1 VSRSLGKTGK
11 AALVAVFVAILA
23 ATLVTWPRRAGAAD
37 PAVIYLNFSDG
48 TETLTRAENDNAALN
63 QSALG
68 AVTPYPAFTWPGIAD
83 GSISRRELVRTIAE
97 RVNEV
102 FLPYNVL
109 ITTTRPASGP
119 YTMVMIGGSPTL
131 LGFDARIG
139 GVALMDCNNQSATN
153 VVFAFPTALRGN
165 LHGLFVTAAQEAA
178 HAFGLEHT
186 NDTSDIMY
194 PKVDPAQRLFQDREN
209 MIFGDRLCGR
219 DTQNSHRRL
228 LEMLGPW
235 PAGEKPF
242 ESGAAADTTPP
253 VVTIEPIGTVL
264 AQPFV
269 VRATVQDDSGI
280 EEVVVE
286 AGDTRLAATR
296 PPYAWSLD
304 GFEAGPLTLT
314 VTARDPSGN
323 RGSATAQVMVTGG
336 AGGCSIARRGRTG
349 VEALWVLF
357 LLAHVLAACG
367 RPRRHL

>member
-1 VSRSLGKTGK
+1 VSLRLAKTAVL
-11 AALVAVFVAILA
+11 AAAILSPA
-23 ATLVTWPRRAGAAD
+23 VGQAAD

-48 TETLTRAENDNAALN
+48 TETLTRAENDNAVLN

-83 GSISRRELVRTIAE
+83 GSISRRDLVRTIAE

-131 LGFDARIG
+131 FGFDARIG

-153 VVFAFPTALRGN
+153 IVFAFPTALRGS

-178 HAFGLEHT
+178 HAYGLEHT
-186 NDTSDIMY
+186 VDTTDIMY
-194 PKVDPAQRLFQDREN
+194 PKVDPAQREFANREN
-209 MIFGDRLCGR
+209 AISGDRLCGR
-219 DTQNSHRRL
+219 ETQNSHRRL
-228 LEMLGPW
+228 LEVLGPW
-235 PAGEKPF
+235 PGGEKPF
-242 ESGAAADTTPP
+242 ESGSTADTTPP
-253 VVTIEPIGTVL
+253 VVAIAEPAGTVL

-269 VRATVQDDSGI
+269 LRATVQDDSGVD
-280 EEVVVE
+280 EVVVE
-286 AGDTRLAATR
+286 AGGTRFTATR

-323 RGSATAQVMVTGG
+323 RGSATAQVMVAGG
-336 AGGCSIARRGRTG
+336 AGGCAVGARRGKTG
-349 VEALWVLF
+349 AAPVWVLF
-357 LLAHVLAACG
+357 FVAHTLAACG
-367 RPRRHL
+367 RRRRHL